1 MTFTYIR
8 VNFNIFKMRN
18 SLLNIFGIAV
28 CALNVVF
35 ATGLNAQEN
44 SSYFSKELEVFN
56 ERDSLT
62 LAGTLR
68 APDSVGEFP
77 LAIFISGSGPQ
88 DRYSTIGRHRPF
100 LRIANK
106 LLEIG
111 VATLYFD
118 DRGTGQSSGSRFTNT
133 MEAEMTDHQL
143 IWDAVPAIVS
153 DSAIQFESVGL
164 IGHSLG
170 GMIAMELS
178 STNPIDFMVLLATPF
193 EKGTEMMLKQK
204 ELIERVSGVPENS
217 IQIGL
222 QSLRPVYS
230 LLLEKQDDPQLD
242 SLLLQTI
249 EEMDTTGFYSSTMKK
264 SLVYQL
270 TQTVMFDILTFDP
283 QQQEYAIDMP
293 TLFVYGSKDLQ
304 VPPSHSIKHLNQR
317 MADSVGTID
326 YVLLSGLNHLLQKS
340 KDGHPLDYYLLDE
353 GISPL
358 ALTVITHWLKGV
370 LKKER

>member
-1 MTFTYIR
+1 
-8 VNFNIFKMRN
+8 MRN
-18 SLLNIFGIAV
+18 SLLTILGSAF
-28 CALNVVF
+28 CMLNLF
-35 ATGLNAQEN
+35 SNLSLQAQEDP
-44 SSYFSKELEVFN
+44 SFFSKEIEVFN

-88 DRYSTIGRHRPF
+88 DRFSTMGKHRPF

-118 DRGTGQSSGSRFTNT
+118 DRGTGQSSGHRLANT

-143 IWDAVPAIVS
+143 IWDAVPEIVS

-178 STNPIDFMVLLATPF
+178 RTNPIDFMVLLATHY

-204 ELIERVSGVPENS
+204 ELIERVSGVPEDS

-230 LLLEKQDDPQLD
+230 LLVEKQDDPQLD
-242 SLLLQTI
+242 SLLLRTI
-249 EEMDTTGFYSSTMKK
+249 EEMDTTSFYSSTMKK
-264 SLVYQL
+264 NLVYQL

-283 QQQEYAIDMP
+283 LERDYALDMP

-304 VPPSHSIKHLNQR
+304 VPPSQRIKHLNQR
-317 MADSVGTID
+317 MADTLGTID
-326 YVLLSGLNHLLQKS
+326 YVLLSNLNHLLQKS

-358 ALTVITHWLKGV
+358 ALTVITQWLKGV
-370 LKKER
+370 LKQER